1 MVTAT
6 NGQAN
11 TNGEANEQLIYS
23 AQQYD
28 DVDPEYENSSDAI
41 PQVLDLDLRG
51 TRIKLDRDTL
61 VSLPESLL
69 IAMFPNGLVLG
80 RADSNTYDSEE
91 EEYDDE
97 DSEAGSLPKSSS
109 NEVLT
114 TSVDFDISCLEY
126 VLKFYKLA
134 QEQRTARELQ
144 TGEQNESIFASSPAA
159 QYYPSL
165 LDKQPIIVL
174 REELEYYC
182 VASKTKQELINL
194 KVAAGKYLK
203 GENQVFAALQ
213 KNIARE
219 NNVAEQHLI
228 DMLCDAGF
236 TRQDIWG
243 HREIEPNKT
252 CIISMSLV
260 LLKTT
265 GPDNHMAT
273 AQKLLLFWRKPAV
286 SFIMT

>member
-1 MVTAT
+1 MGTTTEQT
-6 NGQAN
+6 NGGQ
-11 TNGEANEQLIYS
+11 EVDEQLIYS

-28 DVDPEYENSSDAI
+28 DEYDNGTPDAI
-41 PQVLDLDLRG
+41 PQILDLDLRG
-51 TRIKLDRDTL
+51 VHVKLDRDTL

-80 RADSNTYDSEE
+80 RTDPSTIDSEE
-91 EEYDDE
+91 EEEDE
-97 DSEAGSLPKSSS
+97 QANSIDEI
-109 NEVLT
+109 VT
-114 TSVDFDISCLEY
+114 TFVDFDSSCLEY
-126 VLKFYKLA
+126 VLQFYQYA
-134 QEQRTARELQ
+134 QETREEHELQ
-144 TGEQNESIFASSPAA
+144 NEEHDSIFSSSPAA

-182 VASKTKQELINL
+182 VVSKAKVDLASIKLASGE
-194 KVAAGKYLK
+194 YLK
-203 GENQVFAALQ
+203 EQNQVFAALQ

-236 TRQDIWG
+236 TRQDTWG
-243 HREIEPNKT
+243 HREVEPNRT
-252 CIISMSLV
+252 CIVSMSLV
-260 LLKTT
+260 LLKTS

-286 SFIMT
+286 SYYHNGVNLI